1 MKSSLTA
8 LTVLALT
15 VATVLPA
22 HSGVIEATLQNAT
35 SDTNMC
41 KIVAKPEFGK
51 LVKTNYPLNLTR
63 GLTADVYDTNTG
75 LQHPSWFYVVKF
87 KGKVQS
93 NFIIAYEGSNVPNK
107 QMKRT
112 WELAF
117 GSCGGYKIQ
126 KVMITDSKK
135 TFLASFKLGNFI
147 LTQPWGTTVEVTD
160 SPNHKNF
167 YFKAK

>member
-1 MKSSLTA
+1 MKSI
-8 LTVLALT
+8 LALSV
-15 VATVLPA
+15 VALSLFSVVPA
-22 HSGVIEATLQNAT
+22 HARAIETTLQNAT

-93 NFIIAYEGSNVPNK
+93 NFIIAYEGSNMPNE
-107 QMKRT
+107 QNKRT
-112 WELAF
+112 WEMAY
-117 GSCGGYKIQ
+117 GGCRGFKNQ
-126 KVMITDSKK
+126 KVIVTDKNQK
-135 TFLASFKLGNFI
+135 FQASFVLGNFY
-147 LTQPWGTTVEVTD
+147 LTQPYGTVAPVTD
-160 SPNHKNF
+160 QPSYKNF
-167 YFKAK
+167 YFKVK